1 MLEFRPN
8 LILVII
14 DFKYESNKKIEESG
28 TQVSNKGVPNEIRR
42 AFLGEKRGSPNIP
55 KKMQEMAGTTESI
68 IFPIHFSLIKK
79 PIKVGTRFRN
89 TGVGA
94 MILYEYFGLFQDLND
109 FLKDFDDFLKN
120 KIFSK
125 ELDEKGK
132 GKYSYSLSC
141 SDYKIIVGKDWQ
153 EIRE

>member
-14 DFKYESNKKIEESG
+14 SFKYESDKKIKESG

-42 AFLGEKRGSPNIP
+42 AFLGLARGSPNIP
-55 KKMQEMAGTTESI
+55 KKMQEMVGSKDQV

-79 PIKVGTRFRN
+79 PINPGTRFRN

-94 MILYEYFGLFQDLND
+94 MILYEYFGLFQDLD
-109 FLKDFDDFLKN
+109 EFLKKFDNFLKN
-120 KIFSK
+120 NVFSK
-125 ELDEKGK
+125 EVDEKGK

-141 SDYKIIVGKDWQ
+141 SDHKIIIGKDWYDIN
-153 EIRE
+153 E